1 MGALIAPLVDQ
12 LWPYLLA
19 AVGALLALWRVYS
32 AGRKAER
39 ARQAEAE
46 AEARDIRDAVQN
58 DVGAMPPSK
67 VRDELSRR
75 AVK

>member
-1 MGALIAPLVDQ
+1 MTALVLTLIEQ

-19 AVGALLALWRVYS
+19 ALGALLMLWRSYA

-39 ARQAEAE
+39 AKQAEAE
-46 AEARDIRDAVQN
+46 LEARDIRDQVVN
-58 DVGAMPPSK
+58 DVSMLPPDK

-75 AVK
+75 AAK

>member
-1 MGALIAPLVDQ
+1 MTALVLSLIEQ

-19 AVGALLALWRVYS
+19 ALGAAAALWRVYA

-39 ARQAEAE
+39 AKQAEAE
-46 AEARDIRDAVQN
+46 LEARDIRDQVVN
-58 DVGAMPPSK
+58 DVSMLPPDK

-75 AVK
+75 AAK

>member
-1 MGALIAPLVDQ
+1 MTTLILTLIEQ

-19 AVGALLALWRVYS
+19 IFGGLLMLWRSYA

-46 AEARDIRDAVQN
+46 LEARDIRDSVQN
-58 DVGAMPPSK
+58 DIGAMPPDKARKELGKWSK
-67 VRDELSRR
+67 S
-75 AVK
+75 

>member
-1 MGALIAPLVDQ
+1 MTALVLTLLDP

-19 AVGALLALWRVYS
+19 ALGALLALWRVYA

-39 ARQAEAE
+39 AKQAEAE
-46 AEARDIRDAVQN
+46 LEARDIRDQVVN
-58 DVGAMPPSK
+58 DVSMLPPDK

-75 AVK
+75 AAK